1 MVLAW
6 MAKCHQVG
14 RMPDEHYHAD
24 LIATL
29 GGKHKLAAALGLP
42 PSGLAKWPT
51 RGIPAKYWPYI
62 VQLTQ
67 AEISLIDLAK
77 TKPTKR
83 AYVPPP
89 VPIAAEPEKPPTRAR
104 KKPTAR
110 KRPKATKKPKKT
122 KARQSSA

>member
-1 MVLAW
+1 
-6 MAKCHQVG
+6 MA
-14 RMPDEHYHAD
+14 DEHYHAD
-24 LIATL
+24 LIETL

-42 PSGLAKWPT
+42 PAGLAKWPT

-83 AYVPPP
+83 AYAPPAPIDAPAP
-89 VPIAAEPEKPPTRAR
+89 VKSKRPTRAR
-104 KKPTAR
+104 KPTRKPT
-110 KRPKATKKPKKT
+110 KATKASKKT
-122 KARQSSA
+122 KARSSA